1 MNLEGYTENEG
12 PLEGTGNTSLDH
24 DEVLVDDT
32 ATESN
37 KSWRVSSSSRI
48 IKGKFLDALVGPSSQ
63 RVDGLVGNVVVGST

>member
-32 ATESN
+32 ATRSN
-37 KSWRVSSSSRI
+37 KSRRVST
-48 IKGKFLDALVGPSSQ
+48 KFISFIERELPRRTSEAILPEG
-63 RVDGLVGNVVVGST
+63 

>member
-1 MNLEGYTENEG
+1 VNLEGHTENER

-37 KSWRVSSSSRI
+37 KSWRVSTKLISLIERELPRRTSGAI
-48 IKGKFLDALVGPSSQ
+48 LPEG
-63 RVDGLVGNVVVGST
+63 